1 MINTELCDL
10 AWKLCTPPYIKIY
23 RRRDLSP
30 VIHVLLRAMRD
41 IALKTLR
48 SALHKDKS
56 QTGFEPGHPCP
67 IMRDIALNYRDGGL
81 GFLAHPIYFWFI
93 T

>member
-1 MINTELCDL
+1 
-10 AWKLCTPPYIKIY
+10 
-23 RRRDLSP
+23 
-30 VIHVLLRAMRD
+30 MRD
-41 IALKTLR
+41 IALKTLRSASNKDISQTGVEPGHLFPIALKTLR
-48 SALHKDKS
+48 SALHKDIS
-56 QTGFEPGHPCP
+56 QTGFEPGHPCL